1 VLWLF
6 SNAKIVA
13 EPSGAAT
20 VAAALTAKPRLRGP
34 VVAVVSG
41 GNIGMDKLEELRQ
54 SAR

>member
-20 VAAALTAKPRLRGP
+20 VAAAFAAKLRRPAP

-41 GNIGMDKLEELRQ
+41 GNIGMDKLDELRHA
-54 SAR
+54 AR